1 MQITRW
7 KEFPTV
13 AALRDAA
20 IKAVLDAASIAIAAR
35 GRFDVVLAGGTTPRD
50 IYHVLRSAQTDWA
63 CWHIWYGDERCL
75 PADDSERNSKM
86 AQDVWLNHVAI
97 PVAQIHPMP
106 TELGAQA
113 AVASYNQALSGVGDF
128 DLVLL
133 GIGEDGHT
141 ASLFPGH
148 AWEGNTPTI
157 AVSNAPKPPSDR
169 VSLTASR
176 LSQARQVLFIVTGSN
191 KREAVQ
197 QWRSGA
203 ALPVAAIAPQ
213 AGVDVFLCLQ

>member
-1 MQITRW
+1 MQIIRW

-20 IKAVLDAASIAIAAR
+20 ISTVLDAAKAAIAVR
-35 GRFDVVLAGGTTPRD
+35 GHFDLVLAGGTTPRD
-50 IYHVLRSAQTDWA
+50 IYQALRTTQADWA
-63 CWHIWYGDERCL
+63 HWHIWYGDERCL
-75 PADDSERNSKM
+75 PADDPERNSKM
-86 AQDVWLNHVAI
+86 AQEVWLNHVAI
-97 PVAQIHPMP
+97 PADHIHPMH

-148 AWEGNTPTI
+148 DWEGNTPTI

-169 VSLTASR
+169 VSLSASR

-197 QWRSGA
+197 QWRSEEP
-203 ALPVAAIAPQ
+203 LPVAAIAPK